1 MSIISTVWAGS
12 ARPPRSAYARKWL
25 AARLVRDEQRK
36 RLPITLPGRPVVA
49 KPTEPS
55 PPSPPTT
62 APRTGWLKLPEGG
75 APAGYR
81 EMDPVDVLPPYTRE
95 QLVRMNDRF
104 VHRLERAFARGR
116 ESRTS
121 AASFQPEKR
130 YGGYGMPLAL
140 TDDQLATL
148 RQFATPIPPRLRDAY
163 LRSVARRLAGKTIGD
178 GTVHTACIAA
188 QHEVING
195 ARAGAA

>member
-1 MSIISTVWAGS
+1 
-12 ARPPRSAYARKWL
+12 
-25 AARLVRDEQRK
+25 VRDEQRK
-36 RLPITLPGRPVVA
+36 RPPITLPGRPVVT

-104 VHRLERAFARGR
+104 VHRLQRAFARGR

-121 AASFQPEKR
+121 AASLQPEKR

-140 TDDQLATL
+140 TDDQRLSASSRLLDLKSEET
-148 RQFATPIPPRLRDAY
+148 RFKNRKISPTIVADVKRFSHPIKRTKFSA
-163 LRSVARRLAGKTIGD
+163 
-178 GTVHTACIAA
+178 HTAVRR
-188 QHEVING
+188 HEA
-195 ARAGAA
+195 ARADKMAAEALRNGGLRACHLLMLE

>member
-36 RLPITLPGRPVVA
+36 RPPITLPGRPVVT

-81 EMDPVDVLPPYTRE
+81 EMDPVDVLP
-95 QLVRMNDRF
+95 
-104 VHRLERAFARGR
+104 RGR

-178 GTVHTACIAA
+178 GTVHTACIGA